1 MASTWRR
8 ARLSFRERF
17 VDACDVDGVVVA
29 QYASSEAFAKA
40 TGTARARDDDDDD
53 DDDDAVP
60 ATGFTVWDAS
70 VLLGKY
76 VARADVWRRLTT
88 RAREEGRAATTL
100 ELGAGTGMAT
110 LVVAAARG
118 RAETRGMACAMTD
131 LTRVVKLTRANARAN
146 KAENGGRIPAN
157 VALACATLRWGRAED
172 VARLPAAIREPDVV
186 LGADLMYTSDEGV
199 IRALAATTTA
209 LVGSGRAAV
218 FAACREHRPESVE
231 LFASIVEAN
240 GFEVTRVPACEA
252 HPDYPASNDEF
263 ELLELWRP

>member
-76 VARADVWRRLTT
+76 VGARGRLAAVDDARARGGTRGRR
-88 RAREEGRAATTL
+88 RSSWARGRGL
-100 ELGAGTGMAT
+100 AT

-118 RAETRGMACAMTD
+118 R
-131 LTRVVKLTRANARAN
+131 
-146 KAENGGRIPAN
+146 GGR
-157 VALACATLRWGRAED
+157 REGWRA
-172 VARLPAAIREPDVV
+172 R
-186 LGADLMYTSDEGV
+186 
-199 IRALAATTTA
+199 
-209 LVGSGRAAV
+209 
-218 FAACREHRPESVE
+218 
-231 LFASIVEAN
+231 
-240 GFEVTRVPACEA
+240 
-252 HPDYPASNDEF
+252 
-263 ELLELWRP
+263 

>member
-88 RAREEGRAATTL
+88 TRARGGDARRRRSSWARGR
-100 ELGAGTGMAT
+100 GWRRC
-110 LVVAAARG
+110 VVAAARG

-131 LTRVVKLTRANARAN
+131 LTRVVTLTRANARAN

-157 VALACATLRWGRAED
+157 VALASDDAAVGTRGGRGAVAGGDSASRTWCWGR
-172 VARLPAAIREPDVV
+172 I
-186 LGADLMYTSDEGV
+186 
-199 IRALAATTTA
+199 
-209 LVGSGRAAV
+209 
-218 FAACREHRPESVE
+218 
-231 LFASIVEAN
+231 
-240 GFEVTRVPACEA
+240 
-252 HPDYPASNDEF
+252 
-263 ELLELWRP
+263 